1 MISSKIEEESILIL
15 IEELRALKSV
25 TIMPKGSVF
34 DEYMKQDLAQI
45 FPQTTPRNR
54 LPELIYTQTNSDNP
68 CHLNEQTPT
77 N

>member
-1 MISSKIEEESILIL
+1 MISLKIEEESILIL

-34 DEYMKQDLAQI
+34 DEYMKEDSAQI

-54 LPELIYTQTNSDNP
+54 LSELIYTQTNSDNS
-68 CHLNEQTPT
+68 CYLHEQTPA